1 MTRTYTR
8 KKPTSAVRDKADPA
22 AAATYEALTQACI
35 ESIITRPEDVQQG
48 RQEVLISLP
57 YFVKISKD
65 FPQGI
70 LERKTATCNIYR
82 AKAKSLLNWLYDNK
96 HSQFSYSDVTRGA
109 LAFNREL
116 LMLERQ
122 LNCENMLDTDLPTLY
137 NESLTTKEK
146 V

>member
-1 MTRTYTR
+1 MTKRTYTR
-8 KKPTSAVRDKADPA
+8 KKPTSAIKDKADPA
-22 AAATYEALTQACI
+22 DAITYEALTQACI
-35 ESIITRPEDVQQG
+35 ESIITRPDSVQQG

-57 YFVKISKD
+57 YFVKIAKD

-116 LMLERQ
+116 LILDRQ
-122 LNCENMLDTDLPTLY
+122 LSCEISVDSNLNNLY
-137 NESLTTKEK
+137 NDVLPIN
-146 V
+146 